1 MGTLMSSAMVRAAA
15 NSFGMKLFG
24 MISGYLFIY
33 LLSKRWGPE
42 AVGSYSLAQTV
53 LSILGMGVLLGM
65 NTSIVKY
72 AGVSLTSS
80 HSWAISKVHRK
91 MALVTLLLGVMLG
104 LLFYIVSGV
113 MAHVIFDD
121 RGLTVP
127 LRLVALG
134 LPFYALCIL
143 NAETLRGMKR
153 IKQYDFFLYTGVIS
167 FGVLLLLLFTR
178 PEPTSVYSFFGYRIA
193 IAGESVGIA
202 ALACSYTIM
211 AAISMFSLHQAI
223 PEKSAMASQRAGIPL
238 KTILQQSLPMLATS
252 SIYLLNSQVD
262 KIMIGMLKTTA
273 DVGIYNVALRIST
286 MTSLG
291 LAAVNAIA
299 APKIAG
305 LYSEKRMK
313 ELEQVLY
320 NSARAMFWFSSPVFL
335 LCLFFP
341 GFLLKLFGPEF
352 ATGRT
357 TLVFLVIGQF
367 VNTCC
372 GSVGIFLN
380 MTGHQIIFRNIVLFA
395 MLINIG
401 INAALVP
408 HYGIEGAAVATTVSI
423 VFWNS
428 AAAWYC
434 KRHLRIRTYYL
445 PFSQP

>member
-1 MGTLMSSAMVRAAA
+1 MSSEMARAAVS
-15 NSFGMKLFG
+15 SFGMKLFG

-42 AVGSYSLAQTV
+42 AVGSYSLSQTV
-53 LSILGMGVLLGM
+53 LSILGMGILLGM

-72 AGVSLTSS
+72 ASVSLASS
-80 HSWAISKVHRK
+80 QGWAISAVHRK
-91 MALVTLLLGVMLG
+91 MALVILLLGAILC
-104 LLFYIVSGV
+104 LLFYRVSGV
-113 MAHVIFDD
+113 MAHVIFHD

-127 LRLVALG
+127 LRLVACG
-134 LPFYALCIL
+134 LPFYALCTL
-143 NAETLRGMKR
+143 NAETLRGLKR
-153 IKQYDFFLYTGVIS
+153 IKQYDFFLYTGVIAC
-167 FGVLLLLLFTR
+167 GILLLLLFTWL
-178 PEPTSVYSFFGYRIA
+178 ETTSVFSLFGYHVA

-202 ALACSYTIM
+202 ALVFSYTIM
-211 AAISMFSLHQAI
+211 AAVSMVSLYQAI
-223 PEKSAMASQRAGIPL
+223 PEKFAMAGQRAGIPL
-238 KTILQQSLPMLATS
+238 KTILQLSLPMLATS

-262 KIMIGMLKTTA
+262 KVMIGMLKTTA
-273 DVGIYNVALRIST
+273 DVGIYNVALRISA

-291 LAAVNAIA
+291 LAAVNSIA
-299 APKIAG
+299 APKIAR
-305 LYSEKRMK
+305 LYSEKRME
-313 ELEQVLY
+313 ELEQVLR

-335 LCLFFP
+335 VCLFFP

-352 ATGRT
+352 AAGGT

-380 MTGHQIIFRNIVLFA
+380 MTGHQIIFRNIVFLA

-408 HYGIEGAAVATTVSI
+408 RYGIEGAAVATTVSI

-434 KRHLRIRTYYL
+434 KRYLRLRTYYL